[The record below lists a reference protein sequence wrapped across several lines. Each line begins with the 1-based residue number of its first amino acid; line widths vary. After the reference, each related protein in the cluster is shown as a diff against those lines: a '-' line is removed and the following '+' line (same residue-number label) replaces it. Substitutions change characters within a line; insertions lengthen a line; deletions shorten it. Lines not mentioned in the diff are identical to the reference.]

1 MRLRI
6 SLRSVAK
13 TISTSTSTSPSQP
26 LAISAKILADFID
39 THSGSLAALTG
50 AGVSTDSAIPD
61 YRGQHG
67 TYTLNPDYQPIFYQA
82 FRDSDQARHRYWARS
97 FLGFPPI
104 LTTQP
109 NPTHFALAA
118 LQGDQDNIHS
128 TRHLSSLITQ
138 NVDGLHQ
145 KAGARDVIELHGSL
159 HLVRCMKCGHEED
172 RGVFQETLAELNPDW
187 QELLVSQSASKL
199 YTRMNADG
207 DVDLKTPEEQ
217 RREEEQHADRD
228 VRKRAPLD
236 YHTFQYPTCSCCG
249 TGQYKPKVVFFG
261 ENIPQ
266 QTKDAS
272 TQAVLESSGL
282 LVMGTSLATYS
293 AFRLVKLAKE
303 TGIPIAMVNIGPS
316 RADEL
321 ADVRVD
327 GNSSLLMK
335 EVARELGIGEVKGE
349 IRTRIRVMNV
359 VGS

>member
-13 TISTSTSTSPSQP
+13 TISTTTSSSLPSSQP
-26 LAISAKILADFID
+26 LAISAKSLADFID
-39 THSGSLAALTG
+39 THSGSLVALTG

-82 FRDSDQARHRYWARS
+82 FRDSDQARQRYWARS

-118 LQGDQDNIHS
+118 LQGGLDS
-128 TRHLSSLITQ
+128 PRYLKSLITQ

-159 HLVRCMKCGHEED
+159 HLVRCMHCGHEED
-172 RGVFQETLAELNPDW
+172 RGMFQETLAALNPDW
-187 QELLVSQSASKL
+187 QELLVNQSASKL

-217 RREEEQHADRD
+217 WREGEQHTDQ
-228 VRKRAPLD
+228 VVKKRALLD
-236 YHTFQYPTCSCCG
+236 YLTFQFPSCPCCG
-249 TGQYKPKVVFFG
+249 TGHYKPKVVFFG

-266 QTKDAS
+266 ETKEAS
-272 TQAVLESSGL
+272 TQAVLESRGL

-293 AFRLVKLAKE
+293 AFRLVKLAKDS
-303 TGIPIAMVNIGPS
+303 GIPIAMVNLGPS

-349 IRTRIRVMNV
+349 IRTRTRVMNV